1 MKVKEKT
8 QAIKLRRQ
16 GCSVGEIASVVG
28 VSKGSVSRWVRDVSL
43 TNAQRRTLQANSHDR
58 ATVEKRRNSRIKNTN
73 ARHQK
78 VYTDALQE
86 AVAYSTNPDWCIGV
100 SLYWG
105 EGGKTQN
112 MIRIANSDIAV
123 IKRMMYFFRTI
134 MNVPEKKFRIH
145 IHGFKHSNVDE
156 LETYWSEV
164 TAVPRQQ
171 FFKTYRKKSAASK
184 HKRNTLQY
192 GTVQIYVLD
201 TNMFFRMMGWIDY
214 IKQKELC

>member
-1 MKVKEKT
+1 MKTKEKQ

-16 GCSVGEIASVVG
+16 GKSVGEIAATVD

-43 TNAQRRTLQANSHDR
+43 TNTQRHTLQANSHSQ
-58 ATVEKRRNSRIKNTN
+58 ATVEKRRNTRITNTN
-73 ARHQK
+73 IRHQK

-86 AVAYSTNPDWCIGV
+86 AVEYSKNPDWCIGV

-112 MIRIANSDIAV
+112 MIRIANSDVFV
-123 IKRMMYFFRTI
+123 IKRMMYFFRLI
-134 MNVPEKKFRIH
+134 MNVPEEKFRIH

-156 LETYWSEV
+156 LETYWSKV
-164 TAVPRQQ
+164 TEVPRNQ

-184 HKRNTLQY
+184 FKRSTLKY

-214 IKQKELC
+214 VKQKELC